1 MNKRKLRFNGV
12 DVLLILMIAAAAF
25 VLLYVFVFSDRGSDV
40 QSGSDTV
47 KIQYVVQLQ
56 NLDARFSE
64 SVRRGQAVEDA
75 ITRKSVGTVVGVET
89 QDFEKVVFDYDTGRE
104 VVSRAED
111 RITLLVTIEADAV
124 ETDQAFLVDGCDIRV
139 GKQFS
144 LILPEL
150 YGVGYCIRLDK
161 E

>member
-64 SVRRGQAVEDA
+64 SVRR
-75 ITRKSVGTVVGVET
+75 
-89 QDFEKVVFDYDTGRE
+89 
-104 VVSRAED
+104 
-111 RITLLVTIEADAV
+111 
-124 ETDQAFLVDGCDIRV
+124 
-139 GKQFS
+139 
-144 LILPEL
+144 
-150 YGVGYCIRLDK
+150 
-161 E
+161 